1 MSSHRARDNEMKK
14 IIAVMGNI
22 SAGKTTLCKLIEKR
36 WDFDFYRE
44 EVDELVLNF
53 YYGDR
58 KEHAYNTQVFFLSS
72 RFRNWWH
79 MTISPRSSV
88 TDRIKEE
95 DIYIFTEKNYRD
107 QFLSMHEKMILI
119 HQFDAMKLKIPEP
132 DLVIYPY
139 TEVDDLKV
147 RIEKRLVQ
155 EGKVRESE
163 RGLLSDDD
171 TYLEDLN
178 SLYEEFFPRYEGNKL
193 RIKSADWNL
202 IGENGEIRYDCAD
215 ADRLLSVIKDAL
227 DRPPEGENFS
237 FPLL

>member
-1 MSSHRARDNEMKK
+1 MKR

-22 SAGKTTLCKLIEKR
+22 SAGKTTLCRLIEKR
-36 WDFDFYRE
+36 WDYVFYPE

-79 MTISPRSSV
+79 MTISPRPGV

-107 QFLSMHEKMILI
+107 AFLSKREKMILT
-119 HQFDAMKLKIPEP
+119 HQYDAMKLKIPEP
-132 DLVIYPY
+132 DLVIYPH
-139 TEVDDLKV
+139 TEVDELKE
-147 RIEKRLVQ
+147 RIRRRLIQ

-163 RGLLSDDD
+163 RGLLAAGD

-178 SLYEEFFPRYEGNKL
+178 GLYEEFFPRYDGNKMW
-193 RIKSADWNL
+193 IESKDWNL
-202 IGENGEIRYDCAD
+202 VNDDGSIKYDCEEAD
-215 ADRLLSVIKDAL
+215 DLLNLIKDAL
-227 DRPPEGENFS
+227 ERND
-237 FPLL
+237 

>member
-1 MSSHRARDNEMKK
+1 MKR

-22 SAGKTTLCKLIEKR
+22 SAGKTTLCKLIEKN
-36 WDFDFYRE
+36 WDYDFYRE

-79 MTISPRSSV
+79 MTISPRPAV

-107 QFLSMHEKMILI
+107 GFLSKREKMILT
-119 HQFDAMKLKIPEP
+119 HQYDAMKLKIPEP
-132 DLVIYPY
+132 DLVIYPH
-139 TEVDDLKV
+139 TEVDELKA
-147 RIEKRLVQ
+147 RIEKRLIQ

-163 RGLLSDDD
+163 RGLLAAGD

-178 SLYEEFFPRYEGNKL
+178 GLYEEFFPRYESNKL
-193 RIKSADWNL
+193 MIESKDWKLVNDD
-202 IGENGEIRYDCAD
+202 GSIRYDSKD
-215 ADRLLSVIKDAL
+215 AGRLLQVIKEAL
-227 DRPPEGENFS
+227 DQNRKQI
-237 FPLL
+237 

>member
-1 MSSHRARDNEMKK
+1 
-14 IIAVMGNI
+14 MGNI

-36 WDFDFYRE
+36 WDYIFYPE
-44 EVDELVLNF
+44 EVDEMVLNF

-95 DIYIFTEKNYRD
+95 DIFIFTEKNYRD
-107 QFLSMHEKMILI
+107 EFLSKREKMILT
-119 HQFDAMKLKIPEP
+119 HQYDAMKLKIPEP
-132 DLVIYPY
+132 DLVIYPH
-139 TEVDDLKV
+139 TQVDELKT
-147 RIEKRLVQ
+147 RIENRLVQ

-163 RGLLSDDD
+163 RGLLADRD

-178 SLYEEFFPRYEGNKL
+178 GLYEEFYPRYEGNKL
-193 RIKSADWNL
+193 WIESKDWKL
-202 IGENGEIRYDCAD
+202 VNGDGSIRYESED
-215 ADRLLSVIKDAL
+215 ADRLLSLIKGAL
-227 DRPPEGENFS
+227 EQPEND
-237 FPLL
+237 

>member
-1 MSSHRARDNEMKK
+1 MKR

-22 SAGKTTLCKLIEKR
+22 SAGKTTLCKLIEKN
-36 WDFDFYRE
+36 WEYDFYRE

-58 KEHAYNTQVFFLSS
+58 NEHAYNTQVFFLSS

-107 QFLSMHEKMILI
+107 GFLSKREKMILT
-119 HQFDAMKLKIPEP
+119 HQYDAMKLKIPEP
-132 DLVIYPY
+132 DLVIYPH
-139 TEVDDLKV
+139 TEVDELKT
-147 RIEKRLVQ
+147 RIEKRLIQ
-155 EGKVRESE
+155 EGKVRDSE
-163 RGLLSDDD
+163 RGLLVAGD

-178 SLYEEFFPRYEGNKL
+178 GLYEEFFPRYEGNKL
-193 RIKSADWNL
+193 MIESKDWKLVNDD
-202 IGENGEIRYDCAD
+202 GSIRYDSDD
-215 ADRLLSVIKDAL
+215 ASRLLQTIKDAL
-227 DRPPEGENFS
+227 
-237 FPLL
+237 

>member
-1 MSSHRARDNEMKK
+1 MKR

-22 SAGKTTLCKLIEKR
+22 SAGKTTLCKLIEKN
-36 WDFDFYRE
+36 WSYDFYRE

-79 MTISPRSSV
+79 MTISPRPAV

-107 QFLSMHEKMILI
+107 DFLSKREKMILT
-119 HQFDAMKLKIPEP
+119 HQYDAMKLKIPEP
-132 DLVIYPY
+132 DLVIYPH
-139 TEVDDLKV
+139 TEVDELKS
-147 RIEKRLVQ
+147 RIGNRLIQ
-155 EGKVRESE
+155 EGKVREGE
-163 RGLLSDDD
+163 RGLLASGD

-178 SLYEEFFPRYEGNKL
+178 GLYEEFFPRYEGNKL
-193 RIKSADWNL
+193 MIESKDWKLVNED
-202 IGENGEIRYDCAD
+202 GSIRYNSED
-215 ADRLLSVIKDAL
+215 ASRLLDLIQHSL
-227 DRPPEGENFS
+227 DNPAT
-237 FPLL
+237 LHD

>member
-1 MSSHRARDNEMKK
+1 MKR

-22 SAGKTTLCKLIEKR
+22 SAGKTTLCKLIEKK

-44 EVDELVLNF
+44 EVDELVLNY

-107 QFLSMHEKMILI
+107 NFLSKREKMILT
-119 HQFDAMKLKIPEP
+119 HQYDAMKLKIPEP
-132 DLVIYPY
+132 DLVIYPR
-139 TEVDDLKV
+139 TSVDELKS
-147 RIEKRLVQ
+147 RIERRLVQ
-155 EGKVRESE
+155 EGQVRESE
-163 RGLLSDDD
+163 RSLLADNDS
-171 TYLEDLN
+171 YLEDLN
-178 SLYEEFFPRYEGNKL
+178 HLYEEYFPRYEGNKL
-193 RIKSADWNL
+193 MIESSHWKLVDEDGSILYDSPEADQVL
-202 IGENGEIRYDCAD
+202 EQIAAAIGHGSTTSSPGDEIIGPV
-215 ADRLLSVIKDAL
+215 SM
-227 DRPPEGENFS
+227 
-237 FPLL
+237 

>member
-1 MSSHRARDNEMKK
+1 MKK

-22 SAGKTTLCKLIEKR
+22 SAGKTTLCKLIEKK
-36 WDFDFYRE
+36 WNYDFYRE
-44 EVDELVLNF
+44 EVDELVLNY

-79 MTISPRSSV
+79 MTISPRSSI

-107 QFLSMHEKMILI
+107 QFLSKREKMILI
-119 HQFDAMKLKIPEP
+119 HQYDAMKLKIPEP
-132 DLVIYPY
+132 DLVIYPH
-139 TEVDDLKV
+139 TEVNELKT
-147 RIEKRLVQ
+147 RIERRLIQ

-163 RGLLSDDD
+163 RGLLSAQD

-178 SLYEEFFPRYEGNKL
+178 ELYEEFFPRYDGKKL
-193 RIKSADWNL
+193 KIESADWNL
-202 IGENGEIRYDCAD
+202 VEDDGSIRYDSED
-215 ADRLLSVIKDAL
+215 AKKLLDLIEEAL
-227 DRPPEGENFS
+227 ERTPEGTNFS

>member
-1 MSSHRARDNEMKK
+1 MKR

-22 SAGKTTLCKLIEKR
+22 SAGKTTLCKLIEKN
-36 WDFDFYRE
+36 WNYDFYRE
-44 EVDELVLNF
+44 EVDELVLNY

-107 QFLSMHEKMILI
+107 GFLSKREKMILT
-119 HQFDAMKLKIPEP
+119 HQYDAMKLKIPEP
-132 DLVIYPY
+132 DLVIYPH
-139 TEVDDLKV
+139 TEVDELKT
-147 RIEKRLVQ
+147 RIERRLVQ

-163 RGLLSDDD
+163 RTLIADRD
-171 TYLEDLN
+171 TYLQDLN
-178 SLYEEFFPRYEGNKL
+178 GLYEEFFPRYEGKKL
-193 RIKSADWNL
+193 MIESKDWKLVNDD
-202 IGENGEIRYDCAD
+202 GSIRYDSPD
-215 ADRLLSVIKDAL
+215 AGRLLQVITDAL
-227 DRPPEGENFS
+227 EAKE
-237 FPLL
+237 